1 VYRLVARGGI
11 ESVRT
16 NAVARE
22 AGVSSALIF
31 YYFGTRQELLRKAFD
46 YADARTETPG
56 LRGDDAESPAIET
69 IERTLL
75 GQVDNAKVVRENWV
89 LWSEMSAA
97 ALFDP
102 GLRDAVNIA
111 AERWVGC
118 VRELIL
124 TGQDEGSIPRS
135 VDPQAAAERLTGVTD
150 SLGTKWLTGGLS
162 RERTRELVRGA
173 IELELGVV
181 LKGSKRTGT
190 PR

>member
-1 VYRLVARGGI
+1 
-11 ESVRT
+11 VRT

-56 LRGDDAESPAIET
+56 LRCDDAESPAIET

-102 GLRDAVNIA
+102 GLRDAVNVA
-111 AERWVGC
+111 AERWVRC

-124 TGQDEGSIPRS
+124 TG
-135 VDPQAAAERLTGVTD
+135 
-150 SLGTKWLTGGLS
+150 GLS
-162 RERTRELVRGA
+162 SERTRELVRGA

-181 LKGSKRTGT
+181 LRGSKRTGT

>member
-1 VYRLVARGGI
+1 MPGPTPHYPPEFKQEAVRLYR
-11 ESVRT
+11 
-16 NAVARE
+16 
-22 AGVSSALIF
+22 SSN
-31 YYFGTRQELLRKAFD
+31 R
-46 YADARTETPG
+46 
-56 LRGDDAESPAIET
+56 SPAAPT
-69 IERTLL
+69 RPASPATCP
-75 GQVDNAKVVRENWV
+75 G
-89 LWSEMSAA
+89 WSPPPPQTAA

-102 GLRDAVNIA
+102 GLRDAVNVA

-162 RERTRELVRGA
+162 SERTRELVRGA

>member
-1 VYRLVARGGI
+1 
-11 ESVRT
+11 VRT

-56 LRGDDAESPAIET
+56 LRCDDAE
-69 IERTLL
+69 
-75 GQVDNAKVVRENWV
+75 VVRENWV

-102 GLRDAVNIA
+102 GLRDAVNVA
-111 AERWVGC
+111 AERWVRC

-124 TGQDEGSIPRS
+124 TG
-135 VDPQAAAERLTGVTD
+135 
-150 SLGTKWLTGGLS
+150 GLS
-162 RERTRELVRGA
+162 SERTRELVRGA

-181 LKGSKRTGT
+181 LRGSKRTGT